1 MPTVIDFEYRG
12 NDSATM
18 EQNVKKHNRE
28 QLDFELNLRQYKGEN
43 CIKAESSWQYPAVK
57 SFRPEVVLSPQREKA
72 RMTNYDGIKDR
83 FNDRYDEKN
92 MNLILHTL
100 EKSTTVY
107 RNAEWPTSLRGDRSE
122 RMMLSKSK
130 K

>member
-83 FNDRYDEKN
+83 FT
-92 MNLILHTL
+92 IF
-100 EKSTTVY
+100 
-107 RNAEWPTSLRGDRSE
+107 
-122 RMMLSKSK
+122 
-130 K
+130 